1 MMRRLTRFTAL
12 VAAAGVLAAWNG
24 AFAQTATQA
33 DFDDCNRQAQ
43 ASIGAGTSGSVSGTG
58 AAGTLSSGGSTV
70 TSPGSSDAN
79 RQPNASGR
87 ISGSPGSPGTDTG
100 AVSSSPSVSGSAGAG
115 GTSSSA
121 TGSPSASP
129 RVGGATAT
137 TPSGSSGGDAQL
149 RGMGAAGAGNA
160 AYESA
165 YRDCMKRRG
174 F

>member
-1 MMRRLTRFTAL
+1 MRRLTRFTAL
-12 VAAAGVLAAWNG
+12 VAAAGFLAASSS

-43 ASIGAGTSGSVSGTG
+43 ASIGAGATGSVSGSG
-58 AAGTLSSGGSTV
+58 ASATLSSGGATV

-87 ISGSPGSPGTDTG
+87 ISGSPGSPGSDTG
-100 AVSSSPSVSGSAGAG
+100 AVSSAPGASGSTGTTAG
-115 GTSSSA
+115 GASSGA
-121 TGSPSASP
+121 TVAPGSPSASP
-129 RVGGATAT
+129 RV
-137 TPSGSSGGDAQL
+137 SGDAPAPGDAQL
-149 RGMGAAGAGNA
+149 RGIGAAGAGNV

>member
-1 MMRRLTRFTAL
+1 MRQLTRFTAL
-12 VAAAGVLAAWNG
+12 VTAAGFLGAWSG
-24 AFAQTATQA
+24 AWAQTATQA

-58 AAGTLSSGGSTV
+58 PSGTLSSGGSTV

-87 ISGSPGSPGTDTG
+87 ISGSPGSPGSNTG
-100 AVSSSPSVSGSAGAG
+100 AISTSPGVSSSA
-115 GTSSSA
+115 
-121 TGSPSASP
+121 GSPSASP
-129 RVGGATAT
+129 RGVTGGASAT
-137 TPSGSSGGDAQL
+137 TNSPDGDTQL

-160 AYESA
+160 GYESA